1 MRVLLV
7 DDVPELLRVT
17 KLMLEK
23 LGCEVS
29 TAMNSAE
36 AMSLSESRQFDA
48 SIIDYG
54 LGRENGALLARE
66 LKAAHPGLKVILS
79 SGTDEI
85 PEQELALADAYYMKG
100 YARTEDLR
108 HILRRVVDG
117 DDRRAG

>member
-23 LGCEVS
+23 LGCEVF

-36 AMSLSESRQFDA
+36 AMSLTESRQFDV

-54 LGRENGALLARE
+54 LGRENGALLAHE
-66 LKAAHPGLKVILS
+66 LKAAHPRLKVILS

-85 PEQELALADAYYMKG
+85 PEQEMALADAYYMKG
-100 YARTEDLR
+100 YARMEDLR
-108 HILRRVVDG
+108 QILRTVVDG
-117 DDRRAG
+117 DDRRAV